1 MFWYEE
7 EVKSLEKKNKE
18 NVLSPKTVFYGSSSI
33 RLWETLTED
42 FKDIDA
48 INLGF
53 GGSTLEAC
61 IWYFDRIVGPY
72 NPNHII
78 IYAGDNDIGDGKK
91 PEEVFSFFKQIVA
104 HIEKHYGDIACYF
117 ISIKPSISRWELVD
131 NIKHTN
137 KLVETQI
144 IKSNKNWHYINIF
157 NKMIDENGYPIKQY
171 FELDGLHLSTQ
182 GYQLWIQIV
191 YHALQTSG
199 VKFNK
204 NLTT

>member
-1 MFWYEE
+1 MVWYEE

-18 NVLSPKTVFYGSSSI
+18 NLLLPKTVFYGSSSI

-48 INLGF
+48 VNLGF

-61 IWYFDRIVGPY
+61 VWYFDRIIGPY
-72 NPNHII
+72 KPSRII

-91 PEEVFSFFKQIVA
+91 PEEVFSFFKQLVA

-117 ISIKPSISRWELVD
+117 ISIKPSIIRWELID
-131 NIKHTN
+131 KIKYTN
-137 KLVETQI
+137 KLIETHI

-157 NKMIDENGYPIKQY
+157 NIMIDESGYPIKQY
-171 FELDGLHLSTQ
+171 FELDGLHLNTQ
-182 GYQLWIQIV
+182 GYQLWKQIV
-191 YHALQTSG
+191 AAALNTCCT
-199 VKFNK
+199 KRNK
-204 NLTT
+204 NLTA